1 MKTAF
6 VDSRGQDVVL
16 QTLANSRGV
25 QILGRLQIRSRGPLH
40 PFSDSPIPGRRSRA
54 PACGRRPTGGTMAW

>member
-6 VDSRGQDVVL
+6 VDSRGQEVVRK
-16 QTLANSRGV
+16 TLASGRDV

-40 PFSDSPIPGRRSRA
+40 PFSDSPIPDRRSCA
-54 PACGRRPTGGTMAW
+54 PPAAVGHPEEP